1 MKLKIS
7 IISLICLI
15 AVVAGIVA
23 HNARSDALND
33 EKNAGE
39 QVVSF
44 FRKDYQPL
52 LEEVREEALGSKLIL
67 EVKGR
72 KNRKFVHGALV
83 QEVELIRVVKGKINT
98 KDYHRKMYVVGDVW
112 VESRNNAGMGFTN
125 YIKNGDNYILFANKV
140 YEDYENKCSVIDM
153 NRDMIGF
160 NRLNVSENKSY
171 VCKKG
176 KKHTKYKNV
185 RDSEFFCNDE
195 KTLKKILEFKQGIID
210 TLHDY
215 LEPGSFYE

>member
-15 AVVAGIVA
+15 AVIAGIVA

-83 QEVELIRVVKGKINT
+83 QEVELILMRYEQYYTLEMSG
-98 KDYHRKMYVVGDVW
+98 YVRLNLYMHIAFMFERLMIAQD
-112 VESRNNAGMGFTN
+112 
-125 YIKNGDNYILFANKV
+125 
-140 YEDYENKCSVIDM
+140 DYEEEQRELSEQEQEFYRISRIVFAEAEKKYRI
-153 NRDMIGF
+153 
-160 NRLNVSENKSY
+160 RLDEYELSMLYELFKSLI
-171 VCKKG
+171 K
-176 KKHTKYKNV
+176 
-185 RDSEFFCNDE
+185 
-195 KTLKKILEFKQGIID
+195 
-210 TLHDY
+210 
-215 LEPGSFYE
+215 

>member
-72 KNRKFVHGALV
+72 KNRKK
-83 QEVELIRVVKGKINT
+83 R
-98 KDYHRKMYVVGDVW
+98 RKSW
-112 VESRNNAGMGFTN
+112 
-125 YIKNGDNYILFANKV
+125 NK
-140 YEDYENKCSVIDM
+140 
-153 NRDMIGF
+153 
-160 NRLNVSENKSY
+160 KSY
-171 VCKKG
+171 SKKRS
-176 KKHTKYKNV
+176 YQKN
-185 RDSEFFCNDE
+185 
-195 KTLKKILEFKQGIID
+195 
-210 TLHDY
+210 Y
-215 LEPGSFYE
+215 

>member
-72 KNRKFVHGALV
+72 KNRKSVHGALV

-98 KDYHRKMYVVGDVW
+98 KDYHQKMYVVGDVW

-125 YIKNGDNYILFANKV
+125 YIKNGDYNILFANKV
-140 YEDYENKCSVIDM
+140 YEDYENKCSVID
-153 NRDMIGF
+153 
-160 NRLNVSENKSY
+160 

-185 RDSEFFCNDE
+185 RDSEFFCNNE

>member
-23 HNARSDALND
+23 HNARSDA
-33 EKNAGE
+33 KNAGE
-39 QVVSF
+39 QGVSF

-98 KDYHRKMYVVGDVW
+98 KDYHQKMYVVGDVW

-140 YEDYENKCSVIDM
+140 YEDYEMQCY
-153 NRDMIGF
+153 R
-160 NRLNVSENKSY
+160 
-171 VCKKG
+171 
-176 KKHTKYKNV
+176 
-185 RDSEFFCNDE
+185 
-195 KTLKKILEFKQGIID
+195 
-210 TLHDY
+210 
-215 LEPGSFYE
+215 YE

>member
-72 KNRKFVHGALV
+72 KKQKICSRGISSGSRIDKGCKRKN
-83 QEVELIRVVKGKINT
+83 Q
-98 KDYHRKMYVVGDVW
+98 YQ
-112 VESRNNAGMGFTN
+112 
-125 YIKNGDNYILFANKV
+125 
-140 YEDYENKCSVIDM
+140 
-153 NRDMIGF
+153 
-160 NRLNVSENKSY
+160 RLSSEN
-171 VCKKG
+171 VCS
-176 KKHTKYKNV
+176 
-185 RDSEFFCNDE
+185 R
-195 KTLKKILEFKQGIID
+195 
-210 TLHDY
+210 
-215 LEPGSFYE
+215 

>member
-1 MKLKIS
+1 MPDKPDCIF
-7 IISLICLI
+7 
-15 AVVAGIVA
+15 G
-23 HNARSDALND
+23 R
-33 EKNAGE
+33 
-39 QVVSF
+39 
-44 FRKDYQPL
+44 FRD
-52 LEEVREEALGSKLIL
+52 
-67 EVKGR
+67 
-72 KNRKFVHGALV
+72 
-83 QEVELIRVVKGKINT
+83 
-98 KDYHRKMYVVGDVW
+98 
-112 VESRNNAGMGFTN
+112 
-125 YIKNGDNYILFANKV
+125 NKV

-185 RDSEFFCNDE
+185 RDSEFFCNNE

-215 LEPGSFYE
+215 LEPVSFYE